1 MNKKKNE
8 TEQNA
13 ETTKP
18 AAKSGN
24 KILLFGILAI
34 ILAIQ
39 TTVVCFL
46 VPKPGN
52 PDEAAAKAR
61 SDSLKLAAEQMTEMG
76 ATTIDAPIEAVVN
89 IAGTDGERF
98 LKVAVIME
106 YEAENENLGAE
117 LMRRAPRHKDLLLD
131 HMSKLSLMEVTEPDA
146 RNKIR
151 KDLLRLINKTL
162 PPDLGEVNDV
172 LFTQYIIQ

>member
-8 TEQNA
+8 PEQNA
-13 ETTKP
+13 EVKKSP
-18 AAKSGN
+18 AKSGN
-24 KILLFGILAI
+24 KILLLGILAV
-34 ILAIQ
+34 ILAVQ
-39 TTVVCFL
+39 TTVVYFL

-52 PDEAAAKAR
+52 PEEAAAKAR
-61 SDSLKLAAEQMTEMG
+61 SDSLTLAAEQMTEMG

-98 LKVAVIME
+98 LKVVVILE
-106 YEAENENLGAE
+106 YETKNERLGAE
-117 LMRRAPRHKDLLLD
+117 LRRRAPRHKDLLLD
-131 HMSKLSLMEVTEPDA
+131 HMSKLSLIEVTEPDA

-151 KDLLRLINKTL
+151 KDLLRLINNTL
-162 PPDLGEVNDV
+162 PADLGKVNDV